1 MAEFSHLHLHTQYSL
16 LDGAIRLDQLFPKVL
31 ERGMKS
37 VAITD
42 HGNLFGALDFYQRA
56 KAHGVKPIFGCETYI
71 APDRLDKTERKS
83 NHMILLAK
91 DQVGWKNLS
100 YLNSMGYLEGFYYN
114 PRIDKKLLR
123 EHSEGLIGL
132 SACLGGEIA
141 QTIMRR
147 GPEAAEGIALEFQD
161 IFGKGNF
168 FLEVQPNGLEEQ
180 EKVNGHLQELAR
192 KTGIGLVA
200 TNDCHYLNQTDARA
214 HEILMCVQ
222 QKKTIHDDKRLH
234 HRNEAFFVK
243 TPAEMDA
250 YFTHLPEAMENAA
263 RIGELC
269 NVEFKLGETFLPKFQ
284 VPDGMTAESYLLAV
298 AEEGLKK
305 RLDEANRRGQH
316 LNEDVY
322 RARLALELGVIT
334 TMSFA
339 GYFLIVWDFIRYAK
353 DHTIPVGPGRGSGAG
368 SLVAYALRIT
378 DIDPISNKLLFER
391 FLNPER
397 VSMPDFDID
406 FCMNRRDEVIKYV
419 TEKYG
424 KNNVGQIVTM
434 HQIKAR
440 SGVRD
445 IARAMAIPF
454 ADADRV
460 AKYVPEPIQ
469 GKSLP
474 IAEAIEKEPRL
485 KALYDENPTYRE
497 LLDVAK
503 GLEGLNRHAGKHAAG
518 VVIGDRPL
526 WEYVPC
532 FRPAGDEDGI
542 VTQYD
547 KDMVEKAGLVKFDF
561 LGLKTL
567 TVIQT
572 CLDLV
577 NKDRVAAGGV
587 EGPLD
592 LAVIPLD
599 DPSVYK
605 MISAA
610 DVTGVFQL
618 ESSGFRELLKKL
630 KPDCFEDIVAAGALY
645 RPGPLEGGMVDDFI
659 ERKHGRK
666 RVEYDHP
673 SLEPILKDTYGVI
686 VYQEQVMQ
694 ISSALAGYS
703 LGKAD
708 LLRRAMGKKKAEA
721 MAKEKVAFLDG
732 AKVNVKKVE
741 PKVAE
746 RVFDLMEKFAGYGFN
761 RSHSA
766 AYGMLTYQTAYLKRY
781 YPVEFFAALLTCDKD
796 DTDAVV
802 RFISEAKSAGI
813 PVLRPD
819 VNESDKDFTTVEPS
833 EGSTPPTSEPSKGSE
848 PPTSGS
854 GERSSP
860 PPHRLNGTSGKARK
874 VIRFGLGAVKGVGEG
889 AVDVV
894 KEARDAG
901 GPFLSVFDFCK
912 RVDGRKVN
920 RKVLEALVKAGA
932 FDGIAERNGV
942 TRARVFLAID
952 MASERA
958 AEAQRERE
966 SGQTSLLALFGGGA
980 EKKPN
985 GSSNGNGHG
994 LFEDKYPDGDEWMP
1008 KELLAYEKES
1018 LGFYISGHP
1027 LDRFASEIK
1036 RYTNATARNC
1046 FEKGERAEV
1055 ILAGVVTSYQE
1066 RPMKNGTGKY
1076 AFMTLEDHTG
1086 QVEYIV
1092 NSKKVDDFR
1101 ELLSSDDP
1109 LLVTG
1114 TVDAPFGDGE
1124 AVRERLRFMDA
1135 KLLSRIRAEKSS
1147 LLDIRLN
1154 ADAVKVEQMQSLEK
1168 LLRAHAGNCRT
1179 LLRMEIPKRSET
1191 VLDLGDDYK
1200 VAASDDLLARIE
1212 QIFGDRV
1219 AVLR

>member
-1 MAEFSHLHLHTQYSL
+1 MADFSHLHLHTQYSL

-71 APDRLDKTERKS
+71 APDRHDKTERKS
-83 NHMILLAK
+83 NHMILLAR
-91 DQVGWKNLS
+91 DAVGWKNLS

-132 SACLGGEIA
+132 SACLGGEVA

-147 GPEAAEGIALEFQD
+147 GPEAAEGVAREFED

-180 EKVNGHLQELAR
+180 ETVNGHLQELAR
-192 KTGIGLVA
+192 KTGIPLVA

-243 TPAEMDA
+243 TPGEMDA
-250 YFTHLPEAMENAA
+250 YFKHLPEAMENAA

-269 NVEFKLGETFLPKFQ
+269 NVEFKLGETFLPRFQ

-298 AEEGLKK
+298 AEEGLA
-305 RLDEANRRGQH
+305 RRIAEANRRSQR
-316 LNEDVY
+316 LDEDAY
-322 RARLALELGVIT
+322 RARLKLELAVIT
-334 TMSFA
+334 KMSFA

-353 DHTIPVGPGRGSGAG
+353 DRNIPVGPGRGSGAG
-368 SLVAYALRIT
+368 SLVAYSLRIT

-406 FCMNRRDEVIKYV
+406 FCMNRRDEVIQYV
-419 TEKYG
+419 TQKYG
-424 KNNVGQIVTM
+424 KDNVGQIVTM

-454 ADADRV
+454 AEADKV
-460 AKYVPEPIQ
+460 AKFVPEPVQ
-469 GKSLP
+469 GKSPP

-503 GLEGLNRHAGKHAAG
+503 RLEGLNRHAGKHAAG

-572 CLDLV
+572 CLDIV
-577 NKDRVAAGGV
+577 NKEKAAAGQ
-587 EGPLD
+587 ELLD
-592 LAVIPLD
+592 LSLIPLD
-599 DPSVYK
+599 DVGVYK

-673 SLEPILKDTYGVI
+673 ILEPILKDTYGVI

-732 AKVNVKKVE
+732 AKEKKVDSRI
-741 PKVAE
+741 AE

-766 AYGMLTYQTAYLKRY
+766 AYGLLTYQTAYLKRY
-781 YPVEFFAALLTCDKD
+781 FPVEFYAALLTCDKD

-802 RFISEAKSAGI
+802 KFISEAKSAGLS
-813 PVLRPD
+813 VLRPD

-833 EGSTPPTSEPSKGSE
+833 EGSTPPTS
-848 PPTSGS
+848 GS
-854 GERSSP
+854 GEQSSP
-860 PPHRLNGTSGKARK
+860 PPQRLNRHRK

-894 KEARDAG
+894 KQARDDG
-901 GPFLSVFDFCK
+901 GPFLSIFDFCK

-932 FDGIAERNGV
+932 FDGVAQQNGV
-942 TRARVFLAID
+942 SRARFFCAID
-952 MASERA
+952 MATERA

-966 SGQTSLLALFGGGA
+966 SGQTSLLSLFGGGA
-980 EKKPN
+980 PAKKN
-985 GSSNGNGHG
+985 GASNGNGANASNGANGHG
-994 LFEDKYPDGDEWMP
+994 LFDDKYPDGDEWMP

-1027 LDRFASEIK
+1027 LDRFAGEIK
-1036 RYTNATARNC
+1036 RFTNATARNC

-1066 RPMKNGTGKY
+1066 RPMKNGSGKY

-1092 NSKKVDDFR
+1092 NSKKVDDHR
-1101 ELLSSDDP
+1101 DLLSGDEP

-1124 AVRERLRFMDA
+1124 NVRERLRFLDA
-1135 KLLSRIRAEKSS
+1135 KLLSRIRSEKSS

-1154 ADAVKVEQMQSLEK
+1154 ADVIKSEQLQSLEK
-1168 LLRAHAGNCRT
+1168 LLRAHAGPCRT
-1179 LLRMEIPKRSET
+1179 TLRMEIPKRSET

-1212 QIFGDRV
+1212 QIFGERV

>member
-71 APDRLDKTERKS
+71 APDRLDKTARNS

-91 DQVGWKNLS
+91 DKVGWKNLS

-123 EHSEGLIGL
+123 EHSEGLIGM

-147 GPEAAEGIALEFQD
+147 GPEAAQAVALEFQD

-180 EKVNGHLQELAR
+180 ETVNGHLVEVSK
-192 KTGIGLVA
+192 KTGIPLVA

-250 YFTHLPEAMENAA
+250 YFKHMPEAMENAA

-284 VPDGMTAESYLLAV
+284 VPDGMTAESYLQAV
-298 AEEGLKK
+298 SEEGLKK
-305 RLDEANRRGQH
+305 RFDEANRRGQRV
-316 LNEDVY
+316 NEDVY
-322 RARLALELGVIT
+322 RARLELELGVIQK
-334 TMSFA
+334 MNFA

-353 DHTIPVGPGRGSGAG
+353 DHNIPVGPGRGSGAG
-368 SLVAYALRIT
+368 SLVAYCMRIT
-378 DIDPISNKLLFER
+378 DIDPLANKLLFER

-397 VSMPDFDID
+397 ISMPDFDVD

-434 HQIKAR
+434 HQMKAR

-454 ADADRV
+454 AEADKV
-460 AKYVPEPIQ
+460 AKFVPEPVQ
-469 GKSLP
+469 GKSPP

-518 VVIGDRPL
+518 VVIGDKPL

-572 CLDLV
+572 CLDIV
-577 NKDRVAAGGV
+577 NKEKEAAG
-587 EGPLD
+587 EPALD
-592 LAVIPLD
+592 LALIPLD
-599 DPSVYK
+599 DQNVYK

-666 RVEYDHP
+666 KVEYDHP

-708 LLRRAMGKKKAEA
+708 LLRRAMGKKKAEV
-721 MAKEKVAFLDG
+721 MAKEKAGFLAG
-732 AKVNVKKVE
+732 ANEKKVD

-766 AYGMLTYQTAYLKRY
+766 AYGLLTYQTAYLKRY
-781 YPVEFFAALLTCDKD
+781 FPTEFYAALLTCDKD

-802 RFISEAKSAGI
+802 KFIAEAKSGGI
-813 PVLRPD
+813 AVLRPD
-819 VNESDKDFTTVEPS
+819 VNESDKDFSVVVVPDEKDP
-833 EGSTPPTSEPSKGSE
+833 EK
-848 PPTSGS
+848 
-854 GERSSP
+854 
-860 PPHRLNGTSGKARK
+860 KKK

-889 AVDVV
+889 AVDIV
-894 KEARDAG
+894 KIARDAG
-901 GPFLSVFDFCK
+901 GPFLSIFDFCK

-932 FDGIAERNGV
+932 FDGVAQKNGV
-942 TRARVFLAID
+942 SRARLFCAID
-952 MASERA
+952 VASERA

-966 SGQTSLLALFGGGA
+966 SGQTSLLSLFGGGP
-980 EKKPN
+980 KKD
-985 GSSNGNGHG
+985 GGAASSM
-994 LFEDKYPDGDEWMP
+994 FEDKYPEGDEWMP
-1008 KELLAYEKES
+1008 KELLAYEKEA

-1036 RYTNATARNC
+1036 RFTNAFASNC

-1066 RPMKNGTGKY
+1066 RPMKNGNGKY

-1092 NSKKVDDFR
+1092 NSKKVDDYR
-1101 ELLSSDDP
+1101 ELLSGDEP

-1114 TVDAPFGDGE
+1114 TVDAPFGEGE

-1135 KLLSRIRAEKSS
+1135 KLLSRIRSEKSS
-1147 LLDIRLN
+1147 MLDIRLN
-1154 ADAVKVEQMQSLEK
+1154 ADVVKDEQLQSLEK
-1168 LLRAHAGNCRT
+1168 LLRAHAGPCRT
-1179 LLRMEIPKRSET
+1179 ILRMEIPKRSESI
-1191 VLDLGDDYK
+1191 LDLSDEYK

-1212 QIFGDRV
+1212 QIFGERV

>member
-1 MAEFSHLHLHTQYSL
+1 L

-91 DQVGWKNLS
+91 DQTGWKNLS

-132 SACLGGEIA
+132 SACLGGEVA

-147 GPEAAEGIALEFQD
+147 GPEAAEGVAREFEE

-180 EKVNGHLQELAR
+180 ETVNGHLQELAR
-192 KTGIGLVA
+192 KTGIPLVA

-243 TPAEMDA
+243 TPGEMDA
-250 YFTHLPEAMENAA
+250 YFKHLPEAMENAA

-269 NVEFKLGETFLPKFQ
+269 NVEFKLGETFLPRFQ

-298 AEEGLKK
+298 AEEGLA
-305 RLDEANRRGQH
+305 RRIAEANRRSQR
-316 LNEDVY
+316 LDEDVY
-322 RARLALELGVIT
+322 RARLKLELAVIT
-334 TMSFA
+334 KMSFA

-353 DHTIPVGPGRGSGAG
+353 DHNIPVGPGRGSGAG
-368 SLVAYALRIT
+368 SLVAYSLRIT

-406 FCMNRRDEVIKYV
+406 FCMNRRDEVIQYV
-419 TEKYG
+419 TQKYG
-424 KNNVGQIVTM
+424 KDNVGQIVTM

-454 ADADRV
+454 AEADKV
-460 AKYVPEPIQ
+460 AKFVPEPVQ
-469 GKSLP
+469 GKSPP

-485 KALYDENPTYRE
+485 KALYEENPTYRE

-503 GLEGLNRHAGKHAAG
+503 RLEGLNRHAGKHAAG

-572 CLDLV
+572 CLDIV
-577 NKDRVAAGGV
+577 NKEKAAAGL
-587 EGPLD
+587 EPLD
-592 LAVIPLD
+592 LSLISLD
-599 DPSVYK
+599 DVGVYK

-673 SLEPILKDTYGVI
+673 TLEPILKDTYGVI

-732 AKVNVKKVE
+732 AKEKKVDSRI
-741 PKVAE
+741 AE

-766 AYGMLTYQTAYLKRY
+766 AYGLLTYQTAYLKRY
-781 YPVEFFAALLTCDKD
+781 FPVEFYAALLTCDKD

-802 RFISEAKSAGI
+802 KFISEAKSAGLS
-813 PVLRPD
+813 VLRPD
-819 VNESDKDFTTVEPS
+819 VNESDKDFSVVET
-833 EGSTPPTSEPSKGSE
+833 EENEK
-848 PPTSGS
+848 
-854 GERSSP
+854 
-860 PPHRLNGTSGKARK
+860 KKK

-894 KEARDAG
+894 KQARDDG
-901 GPFLSVFDFCK
+901 GPFLSIFDFCK

-932 FDGIAERNGV
+932 FDGIAQKNGV
-942 TRARVFLAID
+942 SRARLFCAID
-952 MASERA
+952 MATERA

-966 SGQTSLLALFGGGA
+966 SGQTSLLSLFGGGA
-980 EKKPN
+980 LAKKN
-985 GSSNGNGHG
+985 GALNGNGANGHAANGNGTTSGHG
-994 LFEDKYPDGDEWMP
+994 LFDDKYPDGDEWMP

-1066 RPMKNGTGKY
+1066 RPMKNGSGKY

-1092 NSKKVDDFR
+1092 NSKKVDDHR
-1101 ELLSSDDP
+1101 EVLSGDEP

-1124 AVRERLRFMDA
+1124 NVRERLRFLDA
-1135 KLLSRIRAEKSS
+1135 KLLSRIRSEKSS

-1154 ADAVKVEQMQSLEK
+1154 ADVIKSEQLQSLEK
-1168 LLRAHAGNCRT
+1168 LLRAHSGPCRT
-1179 LLRMEIPKRSET
+1179 TLRMEIPKRSET

-1212 QIFGDRV
+1212 QIFGERV